1 MAKAF
6 RTTIIDKDKFDAWV
20 KKVMKENHIKNVNE
34 FADKIGYNHTF
45 VYNTMARG
53 TLSIPAIKVMESVY
67 GLDVNDIMPD
77 EPKPEIKAEPE
88 KAPEPVKEA
97 VDLSALEDTL
107 KREFLTLMEIKG
119 FMDDVRRG
127 FRVQTLPRLDSESIA
142 EGVYDGISRFWER
155 NKKDF
160 ISQLRGIV
168 FAGTF
173 EAGKKL
179 DEVGASQKNSNIR

>member
-1 MAKAF
+1 MAKNF
-6 RTTIIDKDKFDAWV
+6 KTIPVDPDKFMAWYKATA
-20 KKVMKENHIKNVNE
+20 KKNGLKSAGE
-34 FADKIGYNHTF
+34 FADRIGYNHTF
-45 VYNTMARG
+45 VYNVRDRE
-53 TLSIPAIKVMESVY
+53 SISAPALKSCELVY
-67 GLDVNDIMPD
+67 GLKLEDIKPD
-77 EPKPEIKAEPE
+77 EPKPEVKAEPE
-88 KAPEPVKEA
+88 KAPEPVKES

-127 FRVQTLPRLDSESIA
+127 FRVQTLPRLDTESIA
-142 EGVYDGISRFWER
+142 EGVYDGLSRFWER

-179 DEVGASQKNSNIR
+179 DEVGRPIKTA